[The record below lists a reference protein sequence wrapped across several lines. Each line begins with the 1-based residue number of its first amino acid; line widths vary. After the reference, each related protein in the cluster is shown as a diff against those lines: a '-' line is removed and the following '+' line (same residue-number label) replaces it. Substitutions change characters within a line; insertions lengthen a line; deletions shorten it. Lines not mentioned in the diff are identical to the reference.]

1 MTKIYSYT
9 TSIEA
14 NVLDAFCC
22 LQGMFGDQFVYYD
35 KASDARRLGLGRC
48 VALPS
53 LRNLD
58 VQTQGEFAEDPV
70 FFSFNRFDADNPT
83 PADDLMSSFPRL
95 LYMLPEVVLLVREGQ
110 TFLQV
115 NSLGPVS
122 ERRAERFCREACKG
136 SAPVPAQVPYEL
148 EEDSYEEWEAMV
160 EGALSQIRE
169 GKLHKVVLSRR
180 RKVRFDDPGLSSVD
194 ALLNLVASPAN
205 GTVFLYRYDDV
216 FFCGC
221 TPELL
226 VRKVGDEV
234 QTMCLAGTCPSS
246 PDPDKRAALGQAL
259 LRDQKNLAEH
269 AFVVDFISHVVSRLC
284 YDVEIPA
291 SPQLKELPQLQHL
304 CTPVQGKIMSGRTL
318 SELANQLHPTPALS
332 GSPVGQAMMALRQL
346 EPYNR
351 GFFGGTAGFVNASG
365 GGEFVVTI
373 RSGVFDGE
381 EGYIYAGCGIVEGS
395 VPADEYQETN
405 LKMRTVVDAFGG
417 GSSDGV
423 VPRDGAALQNDT
435 ELCHGAE
442 PCCGA
447 EPAVKEGE

>member
-1 MTKIYSYT
+1 MRTDI
-9 TSIEA
+9 
-14 NVLDAFCC
+14 
-22 LQGMFGDQFVYYD
+22 Q
-35 KASDARRLGLGRC
+35 
-48 VALPS
+48 
-53 LRNLD
+53 
-58 VQTQGEFAEDPV
+58 
-70 FFSFNRFDADNPT
+70 
-83 PADDLMSSFPRL
+83 
-95 LYMLPEVVLLVREGQ
+95 
-110 TFLQV
+110 
-115 NSLGPVS
+115 
-122 ERRAERFCREACKG
+122 
-136 SAPVPAQVPYEL
+136 
-148 EEDSYEEWEAMV
+148 
-160 EGALSQIRE
+160 
-169 GKLHKVVLSRR
+169 
-180 RKVRFDDPGLSSVD
+180 
-194 ALLNLVASPAN
+194 
-205 GTVFLYRYDDV
+205 
-216 FFCGC
+216 
-221 TPELL
+221 
-226 VRKVGDEV
+226 
-234 QTMCLAGTCPSS
+234 
-246 PDPDKRAALGQAL
+246 
-259 LRDQKNLAEH
+259 
-269 AFVVDFISHVVSRLC
+269 
-284 YDVEIPA
+284 
-291 SPQLKELPQLQHL
+291 ELPQLQHL